1 MEGEM
6 SVSERQDGS
15 RDVKSQRP
23 LPSGPR
29 GSLLMGSLREYNAD
43 PLAFMANTARQYG
56 DFVPLRLGPIRGVL
70 LSDPKQIESLLVQHH
85 KSVHKSRGVHRLA
98 TLLGNGIFISEG
110 DDWLHHRRLMQPA
123 FHRASVDRYA
133 DVMARR
139 ISAALDRWATS
150 EVIDVV
156 VEMRRLALEI
166 AAESLFGNDVSAAE
180 ASEIR
185 EAIEAA
191 GAQLQTRVSSW
202 LMFVPDWVPTPG
214 NRRMNAAIAR
224 LDGIVYR
231 IIAERRRHPTERVD
245 LLSLL
250 LSASNSPDGAMSDKE
265 LRDEGITLLVAGHE
279 TTALTLA
286 WALYEI
292 ARHPDVDAALDEEV
306 KRVLGSD
313 RAPTP
318 EDFPNLSVTSNI
330 VNETLRLYPAG
341 YLTAREAIEDI
352 EIDGHVI
359 RKGSLVLMSQWEQQ
373 RDASVFD
380 DADEFRP
387 DRWSARLQKEL
398 ARGDFFPFGM
408 GPRMCIGGS
417 FANLEL
423 MLAIAMI
430 RQRYRL
436 QTTSAEIPR
445 PVPIVTLNP
454 DRPISLR
461 LTSAQTAK

>member
-1 MEGEM
+1 MYGEM
-6 SVSERQDGS
+6 SVSQRQDGS
-15 RDVKSQRP
+15 RHVKAQRP
-23 LPSGPR
+23 HRSGPR
-29 GSLLMGSLREYNAD
+29 GSLLMGSMRDYNAD
-43 PLAFMANTARQYG
+43 PLAFMADTARRYG

-70 LSDPKQIESLLVQHH
+70 LSDPKHIESLLVEHH

-110 DDWLHHRRLMQPA
+110 DSWLHHRRLMQPA
-123 FHRASVDRYA
+123 FHKASVDRYA
-133 DVMARR
+133 EVMVRR
-139 ISAALDRWATS
+139 VSAALDRWTAR

-156 VEMRRLALEI
+156 VEMRRMALEI
-166 AAESLFGNDVSAAE
+166 AAESLFGNDVSEAE
-180 ASEIR
+180 ANEIR

-191 GAQLQTRVSSW
+191 SAQLQTRVSSY
-202 LMFVPDWVPTPG
+202 LMFLPDWVPTPG
-214 NRRMNAAIAR
+214 NRRMNAAIKR
-224 LDGIVYR
+224 LDRIVYR
-231 IIAERRRHPTERVD
+231 IIAERRRQPTERVD

-250 LSASNSPDGAMSDKE
+250 LAASNGPDGAMSDRE
-265 LRDEGITLLVAGHE
+265 LRDEVITLLVAGHE

-286 WALYEI
+286 WALYEV
-292 ARHPDVDAALDEEV
+292 ARHTDVDAALDEEV
-306 KRVLGSD
+306 RRVLDAD
-313 RAPTP
+313 RAPSP
-318 EDFPNLSVTSNI
+318 ADLPNLPVTSNI

-373 RDASVFD
+373 RDASVFS
-380 DADEFRP
+380 DAGEFRP
-387 DRWSARLQKEL
+387 DRWSAGLQKEL

-423 MLAIAMI
+423 MLAIPMI

-436 QTTSAEIPR
+436 QTTSAEAPR
-445 PVPIVTLNP
+445 PVPILTLNP

-461 LTSAQTAK
+461 LTSDTL